1 VTAAFGHG
9 PGYIPLVSLPI
20 QTERLFIRPYA
31 PGDLDDVA
39 VMLGDPRV
47 FWWLPRP
54 LDREGARGW
63 LEEQIASG
71 RRGDGRF
78 AVVCRA
84 SGRVIGGAA
93 LTPRDMA
100 WGREYEVGYHLAAD
114 EWGKGYATEAARAM
128 VDEARARGLR
138 RVVAFIYTGNDR
150 SQAVARRLGM
160 VRGPRIH
167 WAGLPHDVWELE
179 FDGRHEPA

>member
-1 VTAAFGHG
+1 MTVFGHG

-20 QTERLFIRPYA
+20 QTERLVIRPYA
-31 PGDLDDVA
+31 PGDLRDVA
-39 VMLGDPRV
+39 AMLGDSRV

-54 LDREGARGW
+54 MELEGSRSW
-63 LEEQIASG
+63 LEEQIASA
-71 RRGDGRF
+71 RRGEGRY

-93 LTPRDMA
+93 LTPRDMP

-114 EWGKGYATEAARAM
+114 KWGKGYATEAAGAM
-128 VDEARARGLR
+128 VQEARGNGLR
-138 RVVAFIYTGNDR
+138 RVVAFIYTKNER

-160 VRGPRIH
+160 TRGVRIQ
-167 WAGLPHDVWELE
+167 WAGLPHDVWSLE
-179 FDGRHEPA
+179 FPGHEPA

>member
-1 VTAAFGHG
+1 MTLLGHTLG
-9 PGYIPLVSLPI
+9 HVPLLRLPL
-20 QTERLFIRPYA
+20 QTERLVIRHYA
-31 PGDLDDVA
+31 PGDLGDVA
-39 VMLGDPRV
+39 VMLADPRV

-54 LDREGARGW
+54 LDMAGSRSW
-63 LEEQIASG
+63 LEEQIASA

-93 LTPRDMA
+93 LTPRELP

-114 EWGKGYATEAARAM
+114 TWGKGYATEAARAI
-128 VDEARARGLR
+128 VDEALSRGLR
-138 RVVAFIYTGNDR
+138 RVVAFIYGGNTR

-160 VRGPRIH
+160 RREAEIE
-167 WAGLPHDVWELE
+167 WAGLPHDVWVLE
-179 FDGRHEPA
+179 SG